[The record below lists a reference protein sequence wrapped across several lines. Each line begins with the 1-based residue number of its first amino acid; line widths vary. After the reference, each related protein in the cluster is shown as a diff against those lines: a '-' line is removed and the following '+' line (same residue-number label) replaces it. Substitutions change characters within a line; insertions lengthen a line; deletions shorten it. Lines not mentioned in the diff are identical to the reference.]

1 MSFFA
6 HTLSWR
12 YSSYTLL
19 LTPEEESAL
28 KDIVEQS
35 RSLQEIAEHFHRSP
49 EAIRLKI
56 RRLGLEPPVPQ
67 EKTSHKATTK
77 ATATRIKPTEKLITP
92 EEAMKMWL
100 GCVKRL
106 SDPDVTSQ
114 EVKKIRLIL
123 TSLKGYVVM
132 CRDYIERI
140 ILVEER
146 QKRIAQKMIDL
157 YEMQKTSAQTEEEKA
172 KWQKQIND
180 MKAEY
185 KEMEYP
191 EQYHIWAR
199 RANKG
204 KLEL

>member
-1 MSFFA
+1 MPYYW
-6 HTLSWR
+6 TR
-12 YSSYTLL
+12 
-19 LTPEEESAL
+19 EEESTL
-28 KDIVEQS
+28 KNMVEQS
-35 RSLQEIAEHFHRSP
+35 RSLREIAEHLHRSP

-56 RRLGLEPPVPQ
+56 RRLGLEPPAPQ

-77 ATATRIKPTEKLITP
+77 TTKTTPIKPTEKLITP

-106 SDPDVTSQ
+106 NAPDVTPQ

-123 TSLKGYVVM
+123 TSLKGYVVI

-146 QKRIAQKMIDL
+146 QKRITQKMIDL
-157 YEMQKTSAQTEEEKA
+157 YEMQKTSTQTDEEKA
-172 KWQKQIND
+172 EWQKQIND

-191 EQYHIWAR
+191 EQYRIWPR

-204 KLEL
+204 KLKL